1 MRAGPAI
8 QTMRDMLKEG
18 QKFDFIFLDADKSE
32 YTENLKVMQ

>member
-1 MRAGPAI
+1 MRAGLAI

-32 YTENLKVMQ
+32 YIDYLKVME